1 MLDDDVVKASLWSGV
16 GWDAPS
22 LFAHQFDFQE
32 IKESE
37 DRGLLHRGVVRAALR
52 CTLTGTAPHTTV
64 SHFTGSACF
73 RECAAEGSICDVFG
87 ATTHVTPS
95 WPKVHDLLSEPATV
109 LASVLS

>member
-37 DRGLLHRGVVRAALR
+37 DRGLLHR
-52 CTLTGTAPHTTV
+52 
-64 SHFTGSACF
+64 
-73 RECAAEGSICDVFG
+73 
-87 ATTHVTPS
+87 
-95 WPKVHDLLSEPATV
+95 
-109 LASVLS
+109 AS